1 MRKQLEFCGVMDKI
15 LLPPK
20 KNGQRQEIAA
30 GNRQITIIGA
40 NGSGKTRFTD
50 WLIKDLAG
58 KAFRMSVINALYE
71 SRENDTLPGSIDML
85 YNETAERTNL
95 LRADNVS
102 QAERLMSILFQEE
115 MVNLISYK
123 MALSTNPQTQLPTTK
138 LDKVIEVWQDVFPGS
153 KVLVEGGK
161 LLISRET
168 DKNCYSSVKL
178 SAGERAVMYY
188 VGAALLAMENAVIF
202 VDNPGIFLHQ
212 SITKSLWD
220 RIEQLR
226 PDCTFIYT
234 THDIDFASSRTDN
247 AVVWVREY
255 DAEQVTWDYDIL
267 PDHAELSDD
276 IYLTIIGARKPV
288 LFIEGDGVHSID
300 SKLYPLIFPE
310 YTVKSL
316 GSCNK
321 VIEATRA
328 FNDLT
333 TFHHM
338 DSYGIVDR
346 DRRDDAEV
354 KYLRTRKILVPNV
367 AEIEN
372 ILMLEEVIRAVAAY
386 RHKNEHHVFTTAKKA
401 VINLF
406 KQEVRQQALMHTRHR
421 VKRTMEHRIDG
432 RFTNIN
438 SLENHINDLVKEI
451 NPRGM
456 YEAFCREFHGY
467 VAEGDY
473 QNVLRVFNRKS
484 MIPSSNVS
492 SLCGLSNK
500 DAYIRTVINILKQN
514 GQEAKRIRHA
524 VIKCFGLDSDNLNSI
539 KMEAKTTKKD
549 SLK

>member
-1 MRKQLEFCGVMDKI
+1 MKI

-20 KNGQRQEIAA
+20 KNGERQEITA

-40 NGSGKTRFTD
+40 NGSGKTRFTEY
-50 WLIKDLAG
+50 LIKELSG
-58 KAFRMSVINALYE
+58 KAFRMSAINALYE
-71 SRENDTLPGSIDML
+71 SRERDNLPYSIDLL
-85 YNETAERTNL
+85 YTEAVERTNL
-95 LRADNVS
+95 LRNDNMS
-102 QAERLMSILFQEE
+102 QAERLMSLLFQEE

-123 MALSTNPQTQLPTTK
+123 MTLAHEPNAKLPKSK

-168 DKNCYSSVKL
+168 DKDCYSSVRL
-178 SAGERAVMYY
+178 STGERAVMYY
-188 VGAALLAMENAVIF
+188 VGAALMAMENAVIF
-202 VDNPGIFLHQ
+202 IDNPGIFLHQ
-212 SITKSLWD
+212 SLMKPLWD

-234 THDIDFASSRTDN
+234 THDLDFASSRTEN

-255 DAEQVTWDYDIL
+255 DAESTTWDYDIL
-267 PDHAELSDD
+267 PDHSELSDD
-276 IYLTIIGARKPV
+276 IYLAIIGARKPV

-300 SKLYPLIFPE
+300 SKLYPLIFPD
-310 YTVKSL
+310 YTVKPL

-333 TFHHM
+333 TFHKM

-346 DRRDDAEV
+346 DRRDEGEV
-354 KYLRTRKILVPNV
+354 KYLRTKKVLVPNV

-372 ILMLEEVIRAVAAY
+372 ILMLEEVIRTVAS
-386 RHKNEHHVFTTAKKA
+386 RHRKDEDKVFAKVKA
-401 VINLF
+401 SIIDLF

-421 VKRTMEHRIDG
+421 VKRTLEYRVDG

-438 SLENHINDLVKEI
+438 SLEEHINDLVKEI

-467 VAEGDY
+467 VATGDY

-492 SLCGLSNK
+492 GLCGLTNK
-500 DAYIRTVINILKQN
+500 DAYIHTIIKILKQN
-514 GQEAKRIRHA
+514 GRDAQRIRKA
-524 VIKCFGLDSDNLNSI
+524 VIKCFGLDENNLNALNN
-539 KMEAKTTKKD
+539 EAKQQKNTDSTK
-549 SLK
+549 

>member
-1 MRKQLEFCGVMDKI
+1 MNI

-20 KNGQRQEIAA
+20 KDKTRQEIAI

-40 NGSGKTRFTD
+40 NGAGKTRFTD
-50 WLIKDLAG
+50 YLINDLQG
-58 KAFRMSVINALYE
+58 RAFRMSIISALYE
-71 SRENDTLPGSIDML
+71 SREIDPLPGSIDML
-85 YNETAERTNL
+85 FKEAVERSNL
-95 LRADNVS
+95 LRNDNVS
-102 QAERLMSILFQEE
+102 QAERLTSLLFQEE
-115 MVNLISYK
+115 MLNLISYK
-123 MALSTNPQTQLPTTK
+123 VSLSENPEAKLPSTK
-138 LDKVIEVWQDVFPGS
+138 LDKVIEVWQEIFPGS
-153 KVLVEGGK
+153 KILIEGGK
-161 LLISRET
+161 MLISRENDPT
-168 DKNCYSSVKL
+168 CYSSMKL

-188 VGAALLAMENAVIF
+188 VGAALMAMKNAVIF
-202 VDNPGIFLHQ
+202 IDNPGIFLHQ
-212 SITKSLWD
+212 SITKILWD

-247 AVVWVREY
+247 TVVWVREY
-255 DAEQVTWDYDIL
+255 DATDGTWDYDIL

-300 SKLYPLIFPE
+300 SKLYPLIFPQ

-328 FNDLT
+328 FNDLR
-333 TFHHM
+333 TFHKM

-346 DRRDDAEV
+346 DRRDDGEV

-372 ILMLEEVIRAVAAY
+372 ILMLEEVIRTVAT
-386 RHKNEHHVFTTAKKA
+386 RHKKDEHKVFAKVKA
-401 VINLF
+401 TIIDLF
-406 KQEVRQQALMHTRHR
+406 KQEVKQQALMHTRHR
-421 VKRTMEHRIDG
+421 VKRTLEYRIDG
-432 RFTNIN
+432 RFNNIN
-438 SLENHINDLVKEI
+438 SLEDHINDLVKEI

-467 VAEGDY
+467 VASGDY

-492 SLCGLSNK
+492 NLCGLSNK
-500 DAYIRTVINILKQN
+500 EAYIRTIINILKQN
-514 GQEAKRIRHA
+514 GKDAQRIRRA
-524 VIKCFGLDSDNLNSI
+524 VIKCFGLDTDNLNSI
-539 KMEAKTTKKD
+539 NNELQSTTKNNTQND
-549 SLK
+549 

>member
-1 MRKQLEFCGVMDKI
+1 MNI

-20 KNGQRQEIAA
+20 KDNTSQEISS

-40 NGSGKTRFTD
+40 NGAGKTRFTD
-50 WLIKDLAG
+50 WLINNMQG
-58 KAFRMSVINALYE
+58 RAFRMSIISALYE
-71 SRENDTLPGSIDML
+71 SREIDSLPGSIDML
-85 YNETAERTNL
+85 YKETSERTSI
-95 LRADNVS
+95 LRNENVS

-115 MVNLISYK
+115 IVNLIAYK
-123 MALSTNPQTQLPTTK
+123 MMLSDNPNAKLPSTK
-138 LDKVIEVWQDVFPGS
+138 LDKVIDVWQEVFPGS
-153 KVLVEGGK
+153 KILIEGGK
-161 LLISRET
+161 MLISREG
-168 DKNCYSSVKL
+168 DKQSYSSMKL

-188 VGAALLAMENAVIF
+188 VGAVLMAMKDAVIF
-202 VDNPGIFLHQ
+202 IDNPGIFLHQ

-247 AVVWVREY
+247 TVIWVREY
-255 DAEQVTWDYDIL
+255 DAVANTWDYDIL

-300 SKLYPLIFPE
+300 SKLYPLIFPQ
-310 YTVKSL
+310 YTVKPL

-346 DRRDDAEV
+346 DRRDDGEV
-354 KYLRTRKILVPNV
+354 KYLRTKKILVPNV

-372 ILMLEEVIRAVAAY
+372 ILMLEEVIRTVAS
-386 RHKNEHHVFTTAKKA
+386 RHRKDENKVFAKVKA
-401 VINLF
+401 TILDLF

-421 VKRTMEHRIDG
+421 VKRTLEYRIDG
-432 RFTNIN
+432 RFNNIN
-438 SLENHINDLVKEI
+438 SLEDHINDLVKEI

-467 VAEGDY
+467 VAIGDY

-492 SLCGLSNK
+492 GLCGLANK
-500 DAYIRTVINILKQN
+500 DAYIHTIIKILKQN
-514 GQEAKRIRHA
+514 GKDAQRIRNA
-524 VIKCFGLDSDNLNSI
+524 VIKCFGLDDNNLNSLKI
-539 KMEAKTTKKD
+539 EAQQATKTD
-549 SLK
+549 SQK

>member
-1 MRKQLEFCGVMDKI
+1 MNI

-20 KNGQRQEIAA
+20 KNNERQELSA
-30 GNRQITIIGA
+30 GKHQITIIGA
-40 NGSGKTRFTD
+40 NGSGKTRFTER
-50 WLIKDLAG
+50 LIKDLSG
-58 KAFRMSVINALYE
+58 KAFRISIINAIYE
-71 SRENDTLPGSIDML
+71 TRESDPLPGSIDIL
-85 YNETAERTNL
+85 YKETAERTNL
-95 LRADNVS
+95 LRNDNVT
-102 QAERLMSILFQEE
+102 QAERLMSLLLQEE

-123 MALSTNPQTQLPTTK
+123 MALAQDPHAKLPKTK

-168 DKNCYSSVKL
+168 DEECYSSVRL
-178 SAGERAVMYY
+178 STGERAVMYY
-188 VGAALLAMENAVIF
+188 VGAALMAMENAVIF
-202 VDNPGIFLHQ
+202 VDNPGIYLHQ
-212 SITKSLWD
+212 SIMKPLWD

-234 THDIDFASSRTDN
+234 THDLDFASSRTDN

-255 DAEQVTWDYDIL
+255 DATTSTWDYDIL

-300 SKLYPLIFPE
+300 SKLYPLIFPD
-310 YTVKSL
+310 YTVKPL

-333 TFHHM
+333 SFHKM

-346 DRRDDAEV
+346 DRRDEGEV
-354 KYLRTRKILVPNV
+354 KYLRTKKVLVPNV

-372 ILMLEEVIRAVAAY
+372 ILMLEEVIRTVAS
-386 RHKNEHHVFTTAKKA
+386 RHRKDENKVFAKVKA
-401 VINLF
+401 TILDLF

-421 VKRTMEHRIDG
+421 VKRTLEYRVDG
-432 RFTNIN
+432 RFNNIN
-438 SLENHINDLVKEI
+438 SLEDHINDLVKEI

-467 VAEGDY
+467 VAAGDY

-492 SLCGLSNK
+492 GLCGLSNK
-500 DAYIRTVINILKQN
+500 DAYIHTIIKILKQN
-514 GQEAKRIRHA
+514 GKDAQRIRNA
-524 VIKCFGLDSDNLNSI
+524 VIKCFGLDDNNLNSLKI
-539 KMEAKTTKKD
+539 EAQQAKKNNTP
-549 SLK
+549 K

>member
-1 MRKQLEFCGVMDKI
+1 MNI

-20 KNGQRQEIAA
+20 KDNTSQEISS

-40 NGSGKTRFTD
+40 NGAGKTRFTD
-50 WLIKDLAG
+50 WLINNMQG
-58 KAFRMSVINALYE
+58 RAFRMSIISALYE
-71 SRENDTLPGSIDML
+71 SREIDSLPGSIDML
-85 YNETAERTNL
+85 YKESSERTSI
-95 LRADNVS
+95 LRNENVS

-115 MVNLISYK
+115 IVNLIAYK
-123 MALSTNPQTQLPTTK
+123 MMLSDNPNAKLPSTK
-138 LDKVIEVWQDVFPGS
+138 LDKVIDVWQEVFPGS
-153 KVLVEGGK
+153 KILIEGGK
-161 LLISRET
+161 MLISREG
-168 DKNCYSSVKL
+168 DKQSYSSMKL

-188 VGAALLAMENAVIF
+188 VGAALMAMKDAVIF
-202 VDNPGIFLHQ
+202 IDNPGIFLHQ

-247 AVVWVREY
+247 TVIWVREY
-255 DAEQVTWDYDIL
+255 DAVANTWDYDIL

-300 SKLYPLIFPE
+300 SKLYPLIFPQ
-310 YTVKSL
+310 YTVKPL

-346 DRRDDAEV
+346 DRRDDGEV
-354 KYLRTRKILVPNV
+354 KYLRTKKILVPNV

-372 ILMLEEVIRAVAAY
+372 ILMLEEVIRTVAS
-386 RHKNEHHVFTTAKKA
+386 RHRKDENKVFAKVKA
-401 VINLF
+401 TILDLF

-421 VKRTMEHRIDG
+421 VKRTLEYRVDG
-432 RFTNIN
+432 RFNNIN
-438 SLENHINDLVKEI
+438 SLEDHINDLVKEI

-456 YEAFCREFHGY
+456 YEAFCREFHSY
-467 VAEGDY
+467 VAIGDY

-492 SLCGLSNK
+492 GLCGLANK
-500 DAYIRTVINILKQN
+500 DAYIHTIIKILKQN
-514 GQEAKRIRHA
+514 GKDAQRIRNA
-524 VIKCFGLDSDNLNSI
+524 VIKCFGLDDNNLNSLKI
-539 KMEAKTTKKD
+539 EAQQATKTDTQK
-549 SLK
+549 

>member
-1 MRKQLEFCGVMDKI
+1 MNI

-20 KNGQRQEIAA
+20 KDKSREEIST

-40 NGSGKTRFTD
+40 NGAGKTRFTE
-50 WLIKDLAG
+50 WLINELQG
-58 KAFRMSVINALYE
+58 RAFRMSIISALYE
-71 SRENDTLPGSIDML
+71 SREIDSLPGSIDML
-85 YNETAERTNL
+85 YKETSERTSI
-95 LRADNVS
+95 LRNDNVS
-102 QAERLMSILFQEE
+102 QSERLMSILFQEE
-115 MVNLISYK
+115 IVNLIAYK
-123 MALSTNPQTQLPTTK
+123 MMLSDNPNAKLPSTK
-138 LDKVIEVWQDVFPGS
+138 LDKVIDVWQEVFPGS
-153 KVLVEGGK
+153 KILIEGGK
-161 LLISRET
+161 MRISREG
-168 DKNCYSSVKL
+168 DKQSYSSMKL

-188 VGAALLAMENAVIF
+188 VGAALMAMKDAVIF
-202 VDNPGIFLHQ
+202 IDNPGIFLHQ

-247 AVVWVREY
+247 TVIWVREY
-255 DAEQVTWDYDIL
+255 DAVANTWDYDIL

-300 SKLYPLIFPE
+300 SKLYPLIFPQ
-310 YTVKSL
+310 YTVKPL

-346 DRRDDAEV
+346 DRRDDGEV
-354 KYLRTRKILVPNV
+354 KYLRTKKILVPNV

-372 ILMLEEVIRAVAAY
+372 ILMLEEVIRTVAS
-386 RHKNEHHVFTTAKKA
+386 RHRKDENKVFAKVKA
-401 VINLF
+401 TILDLF

-421 VKRTMEHRIDG
+421 VKRTLEYRVDG
-432 RFTNIN
+432 RFNNIN
-438 SLENHINDLVKEI
+438 SLEDHINDLVKEI

-467 VAEGDY
+467 VAAGEY

-492 SLCGLSNK
+492 GLCGLANK
-500 DAYIRTVINILKQN
+500 DAYIHTIIKILKQN
-514 GQEAKRIRHA
+514 GKDAQRIRNA
-524 VIKCFGLDSDNLNSI
+524 VIKCFGLDDNNLNSLKI
-539 KMEAKTTKKD
+539 EAQQAAKTDTQK
-549 SLK
+549 

>member
-1 MRKQLEFCGVMDKI
+1 MNI

-20 KNGQRQEIAA
+20 KDNTSQEISS

-40 NGSGKTRFTD
+40 NGAGKTRFTD
-50 WLIKDLAG
+50 WLINNMQG
-58 KAFRMSVINALYE
+58 RAFRMSIISALYE
-71 SRENDTLPGSIDML
+71 SREIDSLPGSIDML
-85 YNETAERTNL
+85 YKETSERTSI
-95 LRADNVS
+95 LRNENVS

-115 MVNLISYK
+115 IVNLIAYK
-123 MALSTNPQTQLPTTK
+123 MMLSDNPNAKLPSTK
-138 LDKVIEVWQDVFPGS
+138 LDKVIDVWQEVFPGS
-153 KVLVEGGK
+153 KILIEGGK
-161 LLISRET
+161 MLISREG
-168 DKNCYSSVKL
+168 DKQSYSSMKL

-188 VGAALLAMENAVIF
+188 VGAALMAMKDAVIF
-202 VDNPGIFLHQ
+202 IDNPGIFLHQ

-247 AVVWVREY
+247 TVIWVREY
-255 DAEQVTWDYDIL
+255 DAVANTWDYDIL

-300 SKLYPLIFPE
+300 SKLYPLIFPQ
-310 YTVKSL
+310 YTVKPL

-346 DRRDDAEV
+346 DRRDDGEV
-354 KYLRTRKILVPNV
+354 KYLRTKKILVPNV

-372 ILMLEEVIRAVAAY
+372 ILMLEEVIRTVAS
-386 RHKNEHHVFTTAKKA
+386 RHRKDENKVFAKVKA
-401 VINLF
+401 TILDLF

-421 VKRTMEHRIDG
+421 VKRTLEYRVDG
-432 RFTNIN
+432 RFNNIN
-438 SLENHINDLVKEI
+438 SLEDHINDLVKEI

-467 VAEGDY
+467 VAAGEY

-492 SLCGLSNK
+492 GLCGLANK
-500 DAYIRTVINILKQN
+500 DAYIHTIIKILKQN
-514 GQEAKRIRHA
+514 GKDAQRIRNA
-524 VIKCFGLDSDNLNSI
+524 VIKCFGLDDNNLNSLKI
-539 KMEAKTTKKD
+539 EAQQATKTDTQK
-549 SLK
+549 

>member
-1 MRKQLEFCGVMDKI
+1 MNI
-15 LLPPK
+15 LLPPQK
-20 KNGQRQEIAA
+20 DNTRQEISAD
-30 GNRQITIIGA
+30 NRQITIIGA
-40 NGSGKTRFTD
+40 NGSGKTRFTER
-50 WLIKDLAG
+50 LINDLKG
-58 KAFRMSVINALYE
+58 KAFRLSVISALYE
-71 SRENDTLPGSIDML
+71 SREIDELPGSIDML
-85 YNETAERTNL
+85 YKEAAERTNL
-95 LRADNVS
+95 LRSDNVS
-102 QAERLMSILFQEE
+102 QAERLMSLLFQEE

-123 MALSTNPQTQLPTTK
+123 MALGENPKANLPKTK

-168 DKNCYSSVKL
+168 DKDCYSSVKL
-178 SAGERAVMYY
+178 SAGERTVMYY
-188 VGAALLAMENAVIF
+188 VGAALMAMENAVIF

-212 SITKSLWD
+212 SITKNLWD

-255 DAEQVTWDYDIL
+255 DAAGGTWDYDIL

-300 SKLYPLIFPE
+300 SKLYPLIFPQ

-333 TFHHM
+333 AFHHM
-338 DSYGIVDR
+338 DSHGIVDR
-346 DRRDDAEV
+346 DRRDDGEV
-354 KYLRTRKILVPNV
+354 KYLRAKKILVPNV

-372 ILMLEEVIRAVAAY
+372 IMMLEEVIRTVASY
-386 RHKNEHHVFTTAKKA
+386 RHKDENVVFSKVKLA
-401 VINLF
+401 ILNLF

-421 VKRTMEHRIDG
+421 VKRTVEHRIDG
-432 RFTNIN
+432 RFNNIN
-438 SLENHINDLVKEI
+438 SLEDHINDLAKEI
-451 NPRGM
+451 NPRGL

-473 QNVLRVFNRKS
+473 QSVLRVFNRKS

-492 SLCGLSNK
+492 GLCGLHNK

-514 GQEAKRIRHA
+514 GKEAQRIRQA
-524 VIKCFGLDSDNLNSI
+524 VIKCFGLEPDKEID
-539 KMEAKTTKKD
+539 EAKIDNEKSVRND
-549 SLK
+549 

>member
-1 MRKQLEFCGVMDKI
+1 MNI

-20 KNGQRQEIAA
+20 KDNTSQEISS

-40 NGSGKTRFTD
+40 NGAGKTRFTD
-50 WLIKDLAG
+50 WLINNMQG
-58 KAFRMSVINALYE
+58 RAFRMSIISALYE
-71 SRENDTLPGSIDML
+71 SREIDSLPGSIDML
-85 YNETAERTNL
+85 YKETSERTSI
-95 LRADNVS
+95 LRNENVS

-115 MVNLISYK
+115 IVNLIAYK
-123 MALSTNPQTQLPTTK
+123 MMLSDNPNAKLPSTK
-138 LDKVIEVWQDVFPGS
+138 LDKVIDVWQEVFSGS
-153 KVLVEGGK
+153 KILIEGGK
-161 LLISRET
+161 MLISREG
-168 DKNCYSSVKL
+168 DKQSYSSMKL

-188 VGAALLAMENAVIF
+188 VGAALMAMKNAVIF
-202 VDNPGIFLHQ
+202 IDNPGIFLHQ

-247 AVVWVREY
+247 TVIWVREY
-255 DAEQVTWDYDIL
+255 DAVANTWDYDIL

-300 SKLYPLIFPE
+300 SKLYPLIFPQ
-310 YTVKSL
+310 YTVKPL

-328 FNDLT
+328 FNGLT

-346 DRRDDAEV
+346 DRRDDGEV
-354 KYLRTRKILVPNV
+354 KYLRTKKILVPNV

-372 ILMLEEVIRAVAAY
+372 ILMLEEVIRTVAS
-386 RHKNEHHVFTTAKKA
+386 RHHKDENRVFTKVKTT
-401 VINLF
+401 ILELF

-421 VKRTMEHRIDG
+421 VKRTLEYRVDG
-432 RFTNIN
+432 RFNNIN
-438 SLENHINDLVKEI
+438 SLEDHINDLAKEI

-467 VAEGDY
+467 VATGDY

-492 SLCGLSNK
+492 GLCGLSNK
-500 DAYIRTVINILKQN
+500 DAYIHTIIKILKQN
-514 GQEAKRIRHA
+514 GKDAQRIRNA
-524 VIKCFGLDSDNLNSI
+524 VIKCFGLDDNNLNSLKI
-539 KMEAKTTKKD
+539 EAQQAAKINTQK
-549 SLK
+549 

>member
-1 MRKQLEFCGVMDKI
+1 MNI

-20 KNGQRQEIAA
+20 KDNTSQEISS

-40 NGSGKTRFTD
+40 NGAGKTRFTD
-50 WLIKDLAG
+50 WLINNLQG
-58 KAFRMSVINALYE
+58 RAFRMSIISALYE
-71 SRENDTLPGSIDML
+71 SREIDSLPGSIDML
-85 YNETAERTNL
+85 YKETSERTSI
-95 LRADNVS
+95 LRNENVS

-115 MVNLISYK
+115 IVNLIAYK
-123 MALSTNPQTQLPTTK
+123 MMLSDNPNAKLPSTK
-138 LDKVIEVWQDVFPGS
+138 LDKVIDVWQEVFPGS
-153 KVLVEGGK
+153 KILIEGGK
-161 LLISRET
+161 MLISREG
-168 DKNCYSSVKL
+168 DKQSYSSMKL

-188 VGAALLAMENAVIF
+188 VGAALMAMKDAVIF
-202 VDNPGIFLHQ
+202 IDNPGIFLHQ

-247 AVVWVREY
+247 TVIWVREY
-255 DAEQVTWDYDIL
+255 DAVANTWDYDIL

-276 IYLTIIGARKPV
+276 IYLTLIGSRKPV

-300 SKLYPLIFPE
+300 SKLYPLVFPQ
-310 YTVKSL
+310 YTVKPL

-346 DRRDDAEV
+346 DRRDEGEV
-354 KYLRTRKILVPNV
+354 KYLRTKKVLVPNV

-372 ILMLEEVIRAVAAY
+372 ILMLEEVIRTVAS
-386 RHKNEHHVFTTAKKA
+386 RHRKDENKVFAKVKA
-401 VINLF
+401 TILDLF

-421 VKRTMEHRIDG
+421 VKRTLEYRVDG
-432 RFTNIN
+432 RFNNIN
-438 SLENHINDLVKEI
+438 SLEDHINDLVKEI

-467 VAEGDY
+467 VAAGDY

-492 SLCGLSNK
+492 GLCGLANK
-500 DAYIRTVINILKQN
+500 DAYIRTVIYILKQN
-514 GQEAKRIRHA
+514 GKDAQRIRNA
-524 VIKCFGLDSDNLNSI
+524 VIKCFGLDDNNLNSLKLEI
-539 KMEAKTTKKD
+539 QAAKKD
-549 SLK
+549 SKK

>member
-1 MRKQLEFCGVMDKI
+1 MNNI

-20 KNGQRQEIAA
+20 KDKSREEIAI

-40 NGSGKTRFTD
+40 NGAGKTRFTE
-50 WLIKDLAG
+50 WLINDLQG
-58 KAFRMSVINALYE
+58 RAFRMSIISALYD
-71 SRENDTLPGSIDML
+71 SREIDNLPGSIDML
-85 YNETAERTNL
+85 YKESVERNNLSRNENS
-95 LRADNVS
+95 S
-102 QAERLMSILFQEE
+102 QAERLMSLLFHEE
-115 MVNLISYK
+115 MLNLISYK
-123 MALSTNPQTQLPTTK
+123 VSLAENPKAKLQPTK
-138 LDKVIEVWQDVFPGS
+138 LDKVIEVWQDIFPGS
-153 KVLVEGGK
+153 KILIEGGK
-161 LLISRET
+161 MLISRDCDT
-168 DKNCYSSVKL
+168 SSYSSVKL

-188 VGAALLAMENAVIF
+188 VGATLMAMENAIIF

-247 AVVWVREY
+247 AIVWVREY
-255 DAEQVTWDYDIL
+255 DAAEVTWDYDIL
-267 PDHAELSDD
+267 PTNAELSDD
-276 IYLTIIGARKPV
+276 IYLTLIGSRKPV

-300 SKLYPLIFPE
+300 SKLYPLVFPQ

-328 FNDLT
+328 FNDLK

-346 DRRDDAEV
+346 DRRDEGEV
-354 KYLRTRKILVPNV
+354 KYLRTKKVLVPNV

-372 ILMLEEVIRAVAAY
+372 IMMLEEVIRTVAS
-386 RHKNEHHVFTTAKKA
+386 RHRKDENKVFSKVKA
-401 VINLF
+401 AILDLF

-421 VKRTMEHRIDG
+421 VKRTLEYRVDG
-432 RFTNIN
+432 RFNNIN
-438 SLENHINDLVKEI
+438 SLEDHINDLVKEI

-456 YEAFCREFHGY
+456 YETFCREFHEY
-467 VAEGDY
+467 VTSGDY

-492 SLCGLSNK
+492 GLCGLSNK
-500 DAYIRTVINILKQN
+500 EAYIHSIINILKEN
-514 GQEAKRIRHA
+514 GKDAQRIRRA
-524 VIKCFGLDSDNLNSI
+524 IIKCFGLDTDNLNS
-539 KMEAKTTKKD
+539 
-549 SLK
+549 LKNELQSNNKNNSEK

>member
-1 MRKQLEFCGVMDKI
+1 MKI

-20 KNGQRQEIAA
+20 KNNERQEISA

-40 NGSGKTRFTD
+40 NGSGKTRFTER
-50 WLIKDLAG
+50 LIKDLTG
-58 KAFRMSVINALYE
+58 KAFRISIINAMYE
-71 SRENDTLPGSIDML
+71 TRETDPLAGSIDVL
-85 YNETAERTNL
+85 YKEATERTNL
-95 LRADNVS
+95 LRNDNVT

-123 MALSTNPQTQLPTTK
+123 MMLANDSQAKLPKTK

-153 KVLVEGGK
+153 KILVEGGK
-161 LLISRET
+161 MLISREI
-168 DKNCYSSVKL
+168 DEECYSSVKL
-178 SAGERAVMYY
+178 SKGERAVMYY
-188 VGAALLAMENAVIF
+188 VGATLLAMENAVIF
-202 VDNPGIFLHQ
+202 VDNPGIYLHQ
-212 SITKSLWD
+212 SIMKPLWD

-234 THDIDFASSRTDN
+234 THDLDFASSRTDN

-255 DAEQVTWDYDIL
+255 DAATSTWDYDIL

-300 SKLYPLIFPE
+300 SKLYPLIFPD
-310 YTVKSL
+310 YTVKPL

-333 TFHHM
+333 SFHKM

-346 DRRDDAEV
+346 DRRDEGEV
-354 KYLRTRKILVPNV
+354 KYLRTKKVLVPNV

-372 ILMLEEVIRAVAAY
+372 ILMLEEVIRTVAS
-386 RHKNEHHVFTTAKKA
+386 RHRKDENKVFTKVKA
-401 VINLF
+401 TILDLF

-421 VKRTMEHRIDG
+421 VKRTLEYRVDG
-432 RFTNIN
+432 RFNNIN
-438 SLENHINDLVKEI
+438 SLEDHINDLVKEI

-467 VAEGDY
+467 VAAGDY

-492 SLCGLSNK
+492 GLCGLSNK
-500 DAYIRTVINILKQN
+500 DAYIHTIIKILKQN
-514 GQEAKRIRHA
+514 GKDAQRIRNA
-524 VIKCFGLDSDNLNSI
+524 VIKCFGLDDNNLNSLKI
-539 KMEAKTTKKD
+539 EAQQAKKNNTP
-549 SLK
+549 K

>member
-1 MRKQLEFCGVMDKI
+1 MNI

-20 KNGQRQEIAA
+20 KDKSRQEIAA
-30 GNRQITIIGA
+30 ENRQITIIGA
-40 NGSGKTRFTD
+40 NGAGKSRFTER
-50 WLIKDLAG
+50 LVNDLQG
-58 KAFRMSVINALYE
+58 RAFRMSIISALYE
-71 SRENDTLPGSIDML
+71 SRDFDTLPGSIDML
-85 YNETAERTNL
+85 YKEATERSNL
-95 LRADNVS
+95 LRNDNAS
-102 QAERLMSILFQEE
+102 QIERLMSLLYQEE
-115 MVNLISYK
+115 MLNLISYK
-123 MALSTNPQTQLPTTK
+123 VSLAENPEAKLASTK
-138 LDKVIEVWQDVFPGS
+138 LDKMIEVWQDVFPGS
-153 KVLVEGGK
+153 KILIEGGK
-161 LLISRET
+161 MLISRES
-168 DKNCYSSVKL
+168 DKDCYSSVKL

-188 VGAALLAMENAVIF
+188 VGAALMAMKNAVIF
-202 VDNPGIFLHQ
+202 IDNPGIFLHQ

-220 RIEQLR
+220 TIEQLR

-247 AVVWVREY
+247 TVVWVREY
-255 DAEQVTWDYDIL
+255 DAAEGTWDYDIL

-276 IYLTIIGARKPV
+276 IYLTLIGSRKPV

-300 SKLYPLIFPE
+300 SKLYPLVFPQ
-310 YTVKSL
+310 YTVKPL

-346 DRRDDAEV
+346 DRRDEGEV
-354 KYLRTRKILVPNV
+354 KYLRTKKVLVPNV

-372 ILMLEEVIRAVAAY
+372 ILMLEEVIRTVAS
-386 RHKNEHHVFTTAKKA
+386 RHRKDEDKVFAKVKA
-401 VINLF
+401 AILDLF

-421 VKRTMEHRIDG
+421 VKRTLEYRVDG
-432 RFTNIN
+432 RFNNIN
-438 SLENHINDLVKEI
+438 SLEDHINDLVKEI

-467 VAEGDY
+467 VASGDY

-492 SLCGLSNK
+492 GLCGLANK

-514 GQEAKRIRHA
+514 GKDAQRIRNA
-524 VIKCFGLDSDNLNSI
+524 VIKCFGLDDNNLNSLKTEI
-539 KMEAKTTKKD
+539 QQAKKIIHQNDKMLD
-549 SLK
+549 

>member
-1 MRKQLEFCGVMDKI
+1 MNI

-20 KNGQRQEIAA
+20 KDKSREEITT
-30 GNRQITIIGA
+30 GNRQVTIIGA

-50 WLIKDLAG
+50 WLINNLQER
-58 KAFRMSVINALYE
+58 AFRMSIISAFYD
-71 SRENDTLPGSIDML
+71 SREYDTLPRSIDML
-85 YNETAERTNL
+85 YKEAIERTSIIRN
-95 LRADNVS
+95 DSVS
-102 QAERLMSILFQEE
+102 QAERLMSLLFHEE
-115 MVNLISYK
+115 MLNLISYK
-123 MALSTNPQTQLPTTK
+123 VSLTENPNAKLPSTK
-138 LDKVIEVWQDVFPGS
+138 LDKVTEVWQDIFPGS
-153 KVLVEGGK
+153 KILIEGGK
-161 LLISRET
+161 MLISRERDT
-168 DKNCYSSVKL
+168 DCYSSVKL

-188 VGAALLAMENAVIF
+188 VGATLMAPENAIIF

-220 RIEQLR
+220 RIEELR

-234 THDIDFASSRTDN
+234 THDIDFASSRTNN

-255 DAEQVTWDYDIL
+255 DATEGTWDYDIL
-267 PDHAELSDD
+267 PEHAELSDD

-300 SKLYPLIFPE
+300 SKLYPLIFPQ
-310 YTVKSL
+310 YTVKPL

-328 FNDLT
+328 FNDLK
-333 TFHHM
+333 TFHQM

-346 DRRDDAEV
+346 DRRDEGEV
-354 KYLRTRKILVPNV
+354 KYLRTKKVLVPNV

-372 ILMLEEVIRAVAAY
+372 IMMLEEVIRTVASRY
-386 RHKNEHHVFTTAKKA
+386 KKDETKVFTKVKA
-401 VINLF
+401 AILDLF

-421 VKRTMEHRIDG
+421 VKRTLEYRVDG

-438 SLENHINDLVKEI
+438 SLEDHINDLVNEI

-467 VAEGDY
+467 VSSGDY
-473 QNVLRVFNRKS
+473 QKVLRVFNRKS

-492 SLCGLSNK
+492 NLCGLNNK
-500 DAYIRTVINILKQN
+500 EAYIRAIINILKEN
-514 GQEAKRIRHA
+514 GKDAQRIRRA
-524 VIKCFGLDSDNLNSI
+524 VIKCFGLDDNNLASM
-539 KMEAKTTKKD
+539 KSESQQSTK
-549 SLK
+549 

>member
-1 MRKQLEFCGVMDKI
+1 MNI
-15 LLPPK
+15 LLPPQK
-20 KNGQRQEIAA
+20 DNTRQEISAD
-30 GNRQITIIGA
+30 NRQITIIGA
-40 NGSGKTRFTD
+40 NGSGKTRFTER
-50 WLIKDLAG
+50 LINDLKG
-58 KAFRMSVINALYE
+58 KAFRLSVISAMYE
-71 SRENDTLPGSIDML
+71 SRELDELPGSIDML
-85 YNETAERTNL
+85 YKETAERTNL
-95 LRADNVS
+95 LRSENVS
-102 QAERLMSILFQEE
+102 QAERLMSLLFQEE

-123 MALSTNPQTQLPTTK
+123 VALAENPKANLSKTK
-138 LDKVIEVWQDVFPGS
+138 LDRVIEVWQDVFPGS

-168 DKNCYSSVKL
+168 DKDCYSSVKL
-178 SAGERAVMYY
+178 SAGERTVMYY
-188 VGAALLAMENAVIF
+188 VGAALMAMENAVIF

-212 SITKSLWD
+212 SITKTLWD

-255 DAEQVTWDYDIL
+255 DAASGTWDYDIL

-300 SKLYPLIFPE
+300 SKLYPLIFPQ

-333 TFHHM
+333 AFHHM
-338 DSYGIVDR
+338 DSHGIVDR
-346 DRRDDAEV
+346 DRRDDGEV
-354 KYLRTRKILVPNV
+354 KYLRAKKILVPNV

-372 ILMLEEVIRAVAAY
+372 IMMLEEVIRTVASY
-386 RHKNEHHVFTTAKKA
+386 RHKDENMVFSKVKVA
-401 VINLF
+401 ILNLF

-432 RFTNIN
+432 RFNNIN
-438 SLENHINDLVKEI
+438 SLEDHINDLVKEI
-451 NPRGM
+451 NPRGL
-456 YEAFCREFHGY
+456 YEAYCREFHGY
-467 VAEGDY
+467 VANGDY
-473 QNVLRVFNRKS
+473 QSVLRVFNRKS

-492 SLCGLSNK
+492 GLCGLNNK

-514 GQEAKRIRHA
+514 GAEARRIRQA
-524 VIKCFGLDSDNLNSI
+524 VIKCFGL
-539 KMEAKTTKKD
+539 ETT
-549 SLK
+549 

>member
-1 MRKQLEFCGVMDKI
+1 MNI

-20 KNGQRQEIAA
+20 KDNTSQEISS

-40 NGSGKTRFTD
+40 NGAGKTRFTD
-50 WLIKDLAG
+50 WLINNMQG
-58 KAFRMSVINALYE
+58 RAFRMSIISALYE
-71 SRENDTLPGSIDML
+71 SREIDSLPGSIDML
-85 YNETAERTNL
+85 YKETSERTSI
-95 LRADNVS
+95 LRNENVS

-115 MVNLISYK
+115 IVNLIAYK
-123 MALSTNPQTQLPTTK
+123 MMLSDNPNAKLPSTK
-138 LDKVIEVWQDVFPGS
+138 LDKVIDVWQEVFPGS
-153 KVLVEGGK
+153 KILIEGGK
-161 LLISRET
+161 MLISREG
-168 DKNCYSSVKL
+168 DKQSYSSMKL

-188 VGAALLAMENAVIF
+188 VGAALMAMKDAVIF
-202 VDNPGIFLHQ
+202 IDNPGIFLHQ

-247 AVVWVREY
+247 TVIWVREY
-255 DAEQVTWDYDIL
+255 DAVANTWDYDIL

-300 SKLYPLIFPE
+300 SKLYPLIFPQ
-310 YTVKSL
+310 YTVKPL

-346 DRRDDAEV
+346 DRRDDGEV
-354 KYLRTRKILVPNV
+354 KYLRTKKILVPNV

-372 ILMLEEVIRAVAAY
+372 ILMLEEVIRTVAS
-386 RHKNEHHVFTTAKKA
+386 RHRKDENKVFAKVKA
-401 VINLF
+401 TILDLF

-421 VKRTMEHRIDG
+421 VKRTLEYRVDG
-432 RFTNIN
+432 RFNNIN
-438 SLENHINDLVKEI
+438 SLEDHINDLVKEI

-456 YEAFCREFHGY
+456 YEAFCREFHDY
-467 VAEGDY
+467 VAIGDY

-492 SLCGLSNK
+492 GLCGLANK
-500 DAYIRTVINILKQN
+500 DAYIHTIIKILKQN
-514 GQEAKRIRHA
+514 GKDAQRIRNA
-524 VIKCFGLDSDNLNSI
+524 VIKCFGLDDNNLNSLKI
-539 KMEAKTTKKD
+539 EAQQATKTD
-549 SLK
+549 SQK

>member
-1 MRKQLEFCGVMDKI
+1 MNI

-20 KNGQRQEIAA
+20 KNNQREEISAN
-30 GNRQITIIGA
+30 NRQITIIGA
-40 NGSGKTRFTD
+40 NGAGKTRFTER
-50 WLIKDLAG
+50 LIKDLQG
-58 KAFRMSVINALYE
+58 RAFRMSVISALYD
-71 SRENDTLPGSIDML
+71 SRETDSLPGSIDVL
-85 YNETAERTNL
+85 YKESTERTNL
-95 LRADNVS
+95 LRNENVS
-102 QAERLMSILFQEE
+102 QFERLMSLLFQEE

-123 MALSTNPQTQLPTTK
+123 MAHSENPNAQLRPTK
-138 LDKVIEVWQDVFPGS
+138 LDKVIEVWQEMFPGS

-161 LLISRET
+161 LLISRNIT
-168 DKNCYSSVKL
+168 PDTYSSIKL
-178 SAGERAVMYY
+178 SDGERAVMYY
-188 VGAALLAMENAVIF
+188 VGAALMAMENAVIF
-202 VDNPGIFLHQ
+202 VDNPGIFLHH
-212 SITKSLWD
+212 SITKLLWD

-234 THDIDFASSRTDN
+234 THDIDFASSRTSN
-247 AVVWVREY
+247 AVIWVREY
-255 DAEQVTWDYDIL
+255 DATYSTWDYDIL

-300 SKLYPLIFPE
+300 SKLYPLIFPQ

-328 FNDLT
+328 FNDLK

-346 DRRDDAEV
+346 DRRDEGEV
-354 KYLRTRKILVPNV
+354 KYLRTKKVLVPNV

-372 ILMLEEVIRAVAAY
+372 ILMLEEVIRTVAS
-386 RHKNEHHVFTTAKKA
+386 RHRKDENKVFEKVKVA
-401 VINLF
+401 ILDLF

-421 VKRTMEHRIDG
+421 VKRTLEYRIDG
-432 RFTNIN
+432 RFNNIN
-438 SLENHINDLVKEI
+438 SLEDHINDLVNEI

-467 VAEGDY
+467 VATEDY
-473 QNVLRVFNRKS
+473 QNILRVFNRKS

-492 SLCGLSNK
+492 NLCGLGNK
-500 DAYIRTVINILKQN
+500 DSYIRSIINILKQN
-514 GQEAKRIRHA
+514 GKDAQRIRLA
-524 VIKCFGLDSDNLNSI
+524 VIKCFGLDENSNSLTTTTNNEKND
-539 KMEAKTTKKD
+539 KMLD
-549 SLK
+549 

>member
-1 MRKQLEFCGVMDKI
+1 MKI

-20 KNGQRQEIAA
+20 KNNERQEITA

-40 NGSGKTRFTD
+40 NGSGKTRFTER
-50 WLIKDLAG
+50 LIKDLSG
-58 KAFRMSVINALYE
+58 KAFRVSIINAIYE
-71 SRENDTLPGSIDML
+71 TREIDSLQGSIDML
-85 YNETAERTNL
+85 YKNATERSNL
-95 LRADNVS
+95 LRNDNVT
-102 QAERLMSILFQEE
+102 QAERLMTLLFQEE
-115 MVNLISYK
+115 MLNLISHK
-123 MALSTNPQTQLPTTK
+123 MMLAHEPHAKLPTTK
-138 LDKVIEVWQDVFPGS
+138 LDKVIEVWQEVFPGS
-153 KVLVEGGK
+153 KILIEGGK

-168 DKNCYSSVKL
+168 NKDCYSSVRL
-178 SAGERAVMYY
+178 STGERAVMYY
-188 VGAALLAMENAVIF
+188 VGAVLSAMEDAIIF

-212 SITKSLWD
+212 SIMKPLWD

-234 THDIDFASSRTDN
+234 THDLDFASSRTDN

-255 DAEQVTWDYDIL
+255 DAETSTWDYDIL

-300 SKLYPLIFPE
+300 SKLYPLIFPQ
-310 YTVKSL
+310 YTVKPL

-333 TFHHM
+333 TFHKM

-346 DRRDDAEV
+346 DRRDEGEV
-354 KYLRTRKILVPNV
+354 KYLRTKKILVPNV

-372 ILMLEEVIRAVAAY
+372 ILMLEEVIRTVAS
-386 RHKNEHHVFTTAKKA
+386 RHRKDEDKVFTKVKA
-401 VINLF
+401 TILDLF

-421 VKRTMEHRIDG
+421 VKRTLEYRVDG

-438 SLENHINDLVKEI
+438 SLEDHINDLVKEI

-467 VAEGDY
+467 VNTGDY

-492 SLCGLSNK
+492 GLCGLSNK
-500 DAYIRTVINILKQN
+500 DAYIHTIIKILKQN
-514 GQEAKRIRHA
+514 GRDAQRIRNA
-524 VIKCFGLDSDNLNSI
+524 VIKCFGLDENNLNAL
-539 KMEAKTTKKD
+539 KNEAKQPKKTDTTK
-549 SLK
+549 